1 MIGDTRREERA
12 GTGTWTEPGAYEIVP
27 GVVRIP
33 LPMPGD
39 ALRAVNVY
47 LLAQPGGF
55 TLIDGGWAIDEA
67 RQALERSMG
76 LIGAR
81 PDQIRRVLVT
91 HAHRDHYTLA
101 VILRREFGAPVGLG
115 WGERHTIQILTART
129 RHVQYA
135 PLIDLL
141 AAAGAGD
148 LLRRIERKTGY
159 VDPRADGWETPDLW
173 LQPGCVA
180 VGEAELRIIP
190 TPGHTMGH
198 VVFADTGRGL
208 LFAGDHVLPHI
219 TPSIGVEGV
228 AAPSPLKSYLDSL
241 RTVRALPD
249 LMLLPAH
256 GPVAPSSHARVDE
269 LFAHH
274 DTRLADIRRIASA
287 RPATAAEIAGQLTW
301 TRRGRSFGELDDFNQ
316 MLAIG
321 ETVAHLRV
329 LVSAGLLST
338 AAEVL
343 VTLYSAGA
351 ATPDSAG
358 PLPR

>member
-1 MIGDTRREERA
+1 MIGETRHEERA
-12 GTGTWTEPGAYEIVP
+12 GSGAWTEQGSYEIVP
-27 GVVRIP
+27 GVFRIP

-55 TLIDGGWAIDEA
+55 TLIDGGWAIADA
-67 RQALERSMG
+67 RRALERSMG

-101 VILRREFGAPVGLG
+101 VVLRREFGASVGLG
-115 WGERHTIQILTART
+115 WGERHAIRVLTART
-129 RHVQYA
+129 RHVEYA

-141 AAAGAGD
+141 VAAGAGD
-148 LLRRIERKTGY
+148 LLRRIERKTSH
-159 VDPRADGWETPDLW
+159 VDARADGWETPDEW
-173 LQPGCVA
+173 LQPGRVE

-190 TPGHTMGH
+190 TPGHTLGH

-249 LMLLPAH
+249 LLLLPAH

-269 LFAHH
+269 LLAHH
-274 DTRLADIRRIASA
+274 DTRLAAIRRIAAA
-287 RPATAAEIAGQLTW
+287 RPGTAAEIAGQLTW
-301 TRRGRSFGELDDFNQ
+301 TRRERSLGELDDFNQ

-329 LVSAGLLST
+329 LVSGGLLRS
-338 AAEVL
+338 AEEGL
-343 VTLYSAGA
+343 VTIYSAA
-351 ATPDSAG
+351 PVAVAP
-358 PLPR
+358 

>member
-1 MIGDTRREERA
+1 MIGETRREERA
-12 GTGTWTEPGAYEIVP
+12 GSGTWTEPGAHEIVP
-27 GVVRIP
+27 GVFRIP

-55 TLIDGGWAIDEA
+55 TLIDGGWAIADA
-67 RQALERSMG
+67 RRALEHSMG

-81 PDQIRRVLVT
+81 PDEIRRVLVT

-101 VILRREFGAPVGLG
+101 VILRREFGASVGLG
-115 WGERHTIQILTART
+115 WGERHAIRVLTART
-129 RHVQYA
+129 RHVEYA

-141 AAAGAGD
+141 VAAGASD
-148 LLRRIERKTGY
+148 LLRRIERKTSH
-159 VDPRADGWETPDLW
+159 VDARADGWEAPDVW
-173 LQPGCVA
+173 LQPGRVA

-190 TPGHTMGH
+190 TPGHTVGH

-241 RTVRALPD
+241 RTVRELPD
-249 LMLLPAH
+249 LLLLPAH
-256 GPVAPSSHARVDE
+256 GPVAPSSHARVDD
-269 LFAHH
+269 LLAHH
-274 DTRLADIRRIASA
+274 DARLAAIRRIASTG
-287 RPATAAEIAGQLTW
+287 RSTAAEIAGQLTW
-301 TRRGRSFGELDDFNQ
+301 TRRERSLGELDDFNQ

-329 LVSAGLLST
+329 LVSGGLVSST
-338 AAEVL
+338 EEGL
-343 VTLYSAGA
+343 VMIYSAAPVAVVDGSA
-351 ATPDSAG
+351 AP
-358 PLPR
+358 